1 MSSTLSPKSLQCHL
15 PSNDSNHISH
25 ANCSIAITSLPQD
38 VEPFGS
44 CRLRQLLKVDTH
56 LFRLSK
62 SQLMASEND
71 IVLLSYTGKN
81 RDTTPLLT
89 KPLSSNTIIN
99 LNKTKI
105 KGSDIIGKRVRETV
119 ETSDRQRLKLRIN
132 RPTLAQYSDLSP
144 RIVTPVSLLLENIR
158 ICTDPQSDERI
169 KRLS

>member
-1 MSSTLSPKSLQCHL
+1 
-15 PSNDSNHISH
+15 
-25 ANCSIAITSLPQD
+25 
-38 VEPFGS
+38 
-44 CRLRQLLKVDTH
+44 
-56 LFRLSK
+56 
-62 SQLMASEND
+62 MASEND